1 MSSSV
6 SLYDSGDIS
15 RGKLSKL
22 ESSTD
27 ASTLN
32 FIGQLDP
39 FSWIIV
45 GLTLGFYGLCFWLVM
60 ETLSTKSELQG
71 LKNEVYGF
79 KYEVQG
85 FKHEVQGL
93 KNEVYGFK
101 YEVQSFKHEVQ
112 GFKHEIRGLDSA
124 IQDLSH
130 AVERLES
137 KQE

>member
-79 KYEVQG
+79 KYEVQDI
-85 FKHEVQGL
+85 
-93 KNEVYGFK
+93 K
-101 YEVQSFKHEVQ
+101 Y
-112 GFKHEIRGLDSA
+112 EIRGLDSA
-124 IQDLSH
+124 IHDLSH

-137 KQE
+137 KQK